1 LAKLALKIQLAKHNT
16 IGFNGE
22 TLAQRYLTSKGYNI
36 LATNWRLQKFEIDI
50 IAEYI
55 NELIIVEVK
64 TRSTRHFGEA
74 QQMVSPKK
82 QFHLIE
88 GAQAYIENNNINL
101 PCRFDIISVYP
112 NENNTIEHFENA
124 FGPEW

>member
-1 LAKLALKIQLAKHNT
+1 MAKHNT
-16 IGFNGE
+16 IGLKGE
-22 TLAQRYLTSKGYNI
+22 LLAQRFLISKGYNI
-36 LATNWRLQKFEIDI
+36 LATNWRLHKFEIDI
-50 IAEYI
+50 IAEHT

-74 QQMVSPKK
+74 QQMVAAKK
-82 QFHLIE
+82 QLHLIE
-88 GAQAYIENNNINL
+88 GAQAYIEENNINL
-101 PCRFDIISVYP
+101 PCRFDIISIYP